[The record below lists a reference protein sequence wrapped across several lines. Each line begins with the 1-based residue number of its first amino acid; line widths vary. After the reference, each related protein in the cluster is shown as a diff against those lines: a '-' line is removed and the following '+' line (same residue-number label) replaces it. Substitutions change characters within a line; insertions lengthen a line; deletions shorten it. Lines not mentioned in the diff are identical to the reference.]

1 MGISFNS
8 RKAIKNPFYL
18 RVRAG
23 DSDMD
28 ASINSAENRA
38 VFLALLCSLYTAQGL
53 HKKKIFSARDSHSEV
68 SSGTILV

>member
-1 MGISFNS
+1 MRISFNS

-23 DSDMD
+23 DSETD
-28 ASINSAENRA
+28 ASINSAENRG

-53 HKKKIFSARDSHSEV
+53 HKKKMLFSQRFPQ
-68 SSGTILV
+68 